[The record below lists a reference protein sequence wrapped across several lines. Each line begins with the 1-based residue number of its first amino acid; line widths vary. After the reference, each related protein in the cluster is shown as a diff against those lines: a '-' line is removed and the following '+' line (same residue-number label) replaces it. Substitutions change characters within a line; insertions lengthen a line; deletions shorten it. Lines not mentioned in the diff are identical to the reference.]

1 MAKYAQR
8 VAKVLSIVL
17 ALNAAVA
24 IGKLV
29 AGSMADSISVTGDGL
44 HSLMDAMANLVGL
57 VVLRI
62 ATAPPDEDHPFGH
75 SKHETLAA
83 FVISGLLVLTAF
95 ELAQT
100 SLGRLLKDTRPTITA
115 FTLGMLLVTLV
126 VNVFVARYE
135 RRAGKEL
142 GSDFLLADAA
152 QTHGDV
158 WVTLSIL
165 AGLGLDRA
173 GVPFVDP
180 LLGLGVAAVIA
191 YVAYGVFKEAAP
203 VLTDRALYEPS
214 EVAALVERVPGVLS
228 VHDIRSRGTARESY
242 VQMHLVVDTD
252 DVTAAHDI
260 SDEVERRLEDQLG
273 VKEVII
279 HVEPY
284 DDGSGP
290 PGTSGSPA

>member
-1 MAKYAQR
+1 MPNYARR
-8 VAKVLSIVL
+8 VARVLSIVL
-17 ALNAAVA
+17 VLNATVAV
-24 IGKLV
+24 GKLV
-29 AGSMADSISVTGDGL
+29 AGGMANSISVTGDGL
-44 HSLMDAMANLVGL
+44 HSLMDAFANLVGL

-95 ELAQT
+95 ELGQNA
-100 SLGRLLKDTRPTITA
+100 LGRLLHDVRPDITL
-115 FTLGMLLVTLV
+115 FTLAALLGTLV

-135 RRAGKEL
+135 KSAGQEL

-165 AGLGLDRA
+165 AGIALDRA
-173 GVPFVDP
+173 GVPLVDP
-180 LLGLGVAAVIA
+180 LLGLGVAGVIL
-191 YVAYGVFKEAAP
+191 YVAYGVFREAAP
-203 VLTDRALYEPS
+203 VLTDRVVYEPTT
-214 EVAALVERVPGVLS
+214 VADLVQQVPGVLS
-228 VHDIRSRGTARESY
+228 VHDIRSRGTPRESY

-252 DVTAAHDI
+252 DVTVAHDI
-260 SDEVERRLEDQLG
+260 TDEVERRLEDELG
-273 VKEVII
+273 VKEVLI
-279 HVEPY
+279 HVEPF

-290 PGTSGSPA
+290 PGTSGTPA